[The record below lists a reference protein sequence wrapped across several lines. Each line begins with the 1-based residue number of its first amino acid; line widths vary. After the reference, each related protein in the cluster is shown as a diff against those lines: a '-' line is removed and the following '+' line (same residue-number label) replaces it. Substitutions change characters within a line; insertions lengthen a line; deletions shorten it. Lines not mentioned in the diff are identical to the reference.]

1 MSTMASQWPCV
12 RSYRTASHYH
22 QTAHRSSQEPLDL
35 PRWIEPLHYYRY
47 STTTMP
53 SKTASDLCC
62 AHPSR
67 ALSPT
72 EPARP
77 AIISLDGIFAVAA
90 LPEDHPHALKMP
102 ERRPGSKLAKTLI
115 KSPSVVGKLK
125 GQLRRRKT
133 IRSLKAE
140 MFDDDAR
147 RIGSE
152 EVLEAV
158 ERAEGA
164 GK

>member
-1 MSTMASQWPCV
+1 
-12 RSYRTASHYH
+12 
-22 QTAHRSSQEPLDL
+22 
-35 PRWIEPLHYYRY
+35 
-47 STTTMP
+47 MP
-53 SKTASDLCC
+53 SNKSASDFCC
-62 AHPSR
+62 PHPSR

-90 LPEDHPHALKMP
+90 LPEDHPHALKIP

-125 GQLRRRKT
+125 GQLRRRRT
-133 IRSLKAE
+133 IKSLRAE
-140 MFDDDAR
+140 VYDEDAR

-158 ERAEGA
+158 ERAERRDTPGR
-164 GK
+164 